1 MTTSIRH
8 EVMIFLTGAAVLAL
22 EVMASRILTPYFGV
36 SLFIWAAIL
45 SITLTFLAVGYYG
58 GSILSKQL
66 DRAQLEFAYLAAP
79 ATSALTIVLGAIAY
93 PILFPLLTGTNLVL
107 SSFVGSAILL
117 AFPLVAL
124 SAMNPLLVALQRKHD
139 DKGDGGAGRVF
150 FVSTIGSVAGVLMT
164 AFVFIPL
171 MRNYTGILLVS
182 LALCALVL
190 VYVAASRALTKRQ
203 RLILAVG
210 TGLTA
215 ILAGALALGQHR
227 YLDAVA
233 GDPGFVFEIKAEYTS
248 VFGNIK
254 VVELTPSSVGAQAT
268 IAFLQDGLV
277 QNRVLG
283 DGKSLSLYTYFLES
297 IPFAFRTEPAN
308 ALVLGLG
315 AGIVPRNLQVDGL
328 EVTVV
333 EINRDALHAA
343 QQFFGFDP
351 SVVDVQIEDARTFV
365 RRCGTIYDIAIV
377 DLFHGDNTPDYLMT
391 QEFFSDLAKCMDDD
405 SVLVINAFFDSENEE
420 PNQRVRAT
428 IQSVFPSLFEFRSPD
443 GAAYMAATKVDRG
456 APDPL
461 KPVQLPAFMRQE
473 FASAAANTRR
483 ISEMMIQGAAPIT
496 DAHNV
501 FKVIFSNA
509 DRRLRRNLADGLPIQ
524 FLVN

>member
-254 VVELTPSSVGAQAT
+254 VVELTPSSVGPQTT
-268 IAFLQDGLV
+268 IAFLLDGLV

-283 DGKSLSLYTYFLES
+283 DG
-297 IPFAFRTEPAN
+297 
-308 ALVLGLG
+308 
-315 AGIVPRNLQVDGL
+315 
-328 EVTVV
+328 
-333 EINRDALHAA
+333 
-343 QQFFGFDP
+343 
-351 SVVDVQIEDARTFV
+351 
-365 RRCGTIYDIAIV
+365 
-377 DLFHGDNTPDYLMT
+377 
-391 QEFFSDLAKCMDDD
+391 
-405 SVLVINAFFDSENEE
+405 
-420 PNQRVRAT
+420 
-428 IQSVFPSLFEFRSPD
+428 
-443 GAAYMAATKVDRG
+443 
-456 APDPL
+456 
-461 KPVQLPAFMRQE
+461 
-473 FASAAANTRR
+473 
-483 ISEMMIQGAAPIT
+483 
-496 DAHNV
+496 
-501 FKVIFSNA
+501 
-509 DRRLRRNLADGLPIQ
+509 
-524 FLVN
+524 